1 MRPPAGNRRGF
12 SRKRCLSVPSFEM
25 RVEADVPHHLGEL
38 LRLERLAFA
47 AKLRMSRAV
56 LGWSQSEFGF
66 RVGLSQRAV
75 HKIEQGDTEPR
86 RITLRA
92 IEELWRDEGI
102 EFEDLDDGGVRVA
115 RRAPVL
121 CRPPPH
127 ARGANG
133 HAERASV
140 EALGSG

>member
-1 MRPPAGNRRGF
+1 
-12 SRKRCLSVPSFEM
+12 M

-92 IEELWRDEGI
+92 INEVWRDEGV
-102 EFEDLDDGGVRVA
+102 EFEDLDDGGFRVTV
-115 RRAPVL
+115 RAPVL
-121 CRPPPH
+121 NRPASSK
-127 ARGANG
+127 ARRSKEAKTRLGLVG
-133 HAERASV
+133 VHGRA
-140 EALGSG
+140 